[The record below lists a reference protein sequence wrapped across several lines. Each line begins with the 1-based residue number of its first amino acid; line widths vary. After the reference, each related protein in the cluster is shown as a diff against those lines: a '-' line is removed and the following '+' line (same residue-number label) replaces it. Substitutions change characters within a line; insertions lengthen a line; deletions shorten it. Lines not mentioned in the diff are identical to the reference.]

1 MYYSEVQNPERFGVY
16 DGTTITEKPHK
27 PSGNKAITGLYVY
40 DDSVFGYI
48 AELKPSDRGELE
60 IADVNNKYLTA
71 GAPVIEYKDFWSDMG
86 TFDSLLNT
94 AEHIRAWSGKA

>member
-40 DDSVFGYI
+40 DDSVF
-48 AELKPSDRGELE
+48 
-60 IADVNNKYLTA
+60 
-71 GAPVIEYKDFWSDMG
+71 EYKDFWSDMG